1 MPRYVVAEVGARV
14 ESTSCVDSLPAA
26 RVVAQRRVRASD
38 RPVVIRHEETGQE
51 IARYHPPKPTEPT
64 EVNAVIA
71 KLQGATD
78 RMKGILGQRKPQRR
92 RSTKKA

>member
-1 MPRYVVAEVGARV
+1 MAKYVVAEVGAGG
-14 ESTSCVDSLPAA
+14 ESVSCVDSLPAA

-38 RPVVIRHEETGQE
+38 RPVVIRYEETGQE

-64 EVNAVIA
+64 EVKAVIA

-78 RMKGILGQRKPQRR
+78 RMKGLLSQKRQRR
-92 RSTKKA
+92 RSIKK

>member
-1 MPRYVVAEVGARV
+1 MPRYVVAEVGSGRGSA
-14 ESTSCVDSLPAA
+14 SCVDSLPAA

-38 RPVVIRHEETGQE
+38 RPVVIRYEETGQE

-71 KLQGATD
+71 KLEGATN
-78 RMKGILGQRKPQRR
+78 RMRGILSQKRQRR
-92 RSTKKA
+92 RPLKKA

>member
-1 MPRYVVAEVGARV
+1 MAKYVVAEVGAASG
-14 ESTSCVDSLPAA
+14 ESESFVDSLPAA

-38 RPVVIRHEETGQE
+38 RPVVIRYEETGQE
-51 IARYHPPKPTEPT
+51 IARYHPPKPTEPN

-78 RMKGILGQRKPQRR
+78 RMKGLLSQKRQRR
-92 RSTKKA
+92 RSTKKG

>member
-1 MPRYVVAEVGARV
+1 MAKYVVAELGAGG
-14 ESTSCVDSLPAA
+14 ESASSVDSLPAA

-38 RPVVIRHEETGQE
+38 RPVVICYEETGQE
-51 IARYHPPKPTEPT
+51 IARYHPPKPTEST

-78 RMKGILGQRKPQRR
+78 RMRGILSQKRQRR
-92 RSTKKA
+92 RPTKKA

>member
-1 MPRYVVAEVGARV
+1 MAKYVVAEVGAGG
-14 ESTSCVDSLPAA
+14 ESVSCVDSLPAA

-38 RPVVIRHEETGQE
+38 RPVVIRYEETGQE

-78 RMKGILGQRKPQRR
+78 RMKSILRRKPPRR
-92 RSTKKA
+92 RPSRKV

>member
-1 MPRYVVAEVGARV
+1 MPKYVVAEVGAGGDLV
-14 ESTSCVDSLPAA
+14 SCVDSLPAA

-38 RPVVIRHEETGQE
+38 RPVVIRYEETGQE
-51 IARYHPPKPTEPT
+51 IARYDPPKPTEPT

-78 RMKGILGQRKPQRR
+78 RMKGILTQKRQRR
-92 RSTKKA
+92 RLIKK